1 MKALKDVTVGDRIL
15 SYSVK
20 QNEFVF
26 SPVVALLGRNPDGN
40 TEFSELWTA
49 DGESLAL
56 TPDHLVQAGSCESS
70 TTSFGLKQARKVV
83 VGECLASVAG
93 PKRVVAISS
102 VESKGAFSVVTNH
115 DYVVV
120 RYDQVIPFRVTLS
133 LLMHF

>member
-1 MKALKDVTVGDRIL
+1 MESGSVKALKEVVVGDRIL
-15 SYSVK
+15 SYSAK

-56 TPDHLVQAGSCESS
+56 TPDHLVQAGSCEASASS
-70 TTSFGLKQARKVV
+70 SFALKQAKKVV

-93 PKRVVAISS
+93 PKKVVAIST

-115 DYVVV
+115 DYVVI
-120 RYDQVIPFRVTLS
+120 R
-133 LLMHF
+133 